1 MKFSKKLKTNKTK
14 VNVET
19 IECFLNQNKKEI
31 YFSNLILIYKG
42 NTTVTWQVMKE
53 IVSKRKHNIQ
63 KFPITPIMNKNSV
76 FDEKLIA
83 YSRNTYN

>member
-19 IECFLNQNKKEI
+19 IECYLNQNKKEI

-42 NTTVTWQVMKE
+42 NATVT
-53 IVSKRKHNIQ
+53 
-63 KFPITPIMNKNSV
+63 
-76 FDEKLIA
+76 
-83 YSRNTYN
+83 